1 MMQPGPSQKGLI
13 MKRKTL
19 SAAAKLFLE
28 YGYEG
33 TSSRMVADL
42 LGVSSGSPFYQYGN
56 KEGVLLEFT
65 RRMFSNQFH
74 AAEAIAGAGAI
85 SDPLGVYAAETC
97 LQLHIAE
104 QSEQLRELYVAAYT
118 LPSPAMFIHKGML
131 PKIAAIFGEFLP
143 NREEG
148 TLFGLELAA
157 SGTMRNFMVWPCT
170 ETFTMEQKVGQF
182 LGSSFR
188 IYGVPPER
196 FRPIVMQMVQMNL
209 ADLARH
215 MIEETVRTADE
226 EFEAAMEV
234 KFEPKR
240 YRSGVRETAEKK

>member
-1 MMQPGPSQKGLI
+1 MMQAGPSPKGLI

-28 YGYEG
+28 HGYEG

-65 RRMFSNQFH
+65 RRMFNSQFH
-74 AAEAIAGAGAI
+74 AAEAIAGADAI
-85 SDPLGVYAAETC
+85 SDPLWLYAAETC
-97 LQLHIAE
+97 LQIHIAE
-104 QSEQLRELYVAAYT
+104 QSEQLRELYVTAYT
-118 LPSPAMFIHKGML
+118 LPSTAMYIHKGMI

-143 NREEG
+143 TQDEE
-148 TLFGLELAA
+148 TLFGLEIAA
-157 SGTMRNFMVWPCT
+157 SGVMRSYMVWPCT
-170 ETFTMEQKVGQF
+170 ETFTMELKLGQF

-188 IYGVPPER
+188 IYGVPQER
-196 FRPIVMQMVQMNL
+196 FRPIVEQMVQLDL

-215 MIEETVRTADE
+215 MIAETVRTADE
-226 EFEAAMEV
+226 EFEAAMEL

-240 YRSGVRETAEKK
+240 YRSRGRETTGKE

>member
-1 MMQPGPSQKGLI
+1 MMHSGPSAKGLI
-13 MKRKTL
+13 MKRKVL

-65 RRMFSNQFH
+65 RRMFSNQFNV
-74 AAEAIAGAGAI
+74 AESIAGASA
-85 SDPLGVYAAETC
+85 DPLHIYAAETC

-104 QSEQLRELYVAAYT
+104 QSEQLRELYVMAYT
-118 LPSPAMFIHKGML
+118 LPSTSMFIHQGML
-131 PKIAAIFGEFLP
+131 PKIAALFGEFLP
-143 NREEG
+143 NRDEG

-170 ETFTMEQKVGQF
+170 ETFPMELKLGQF

-188 IYGVPPER
+188 VYGVPPER
-196 FRPIVMQMVQMNL
+196 FRPIVAQMVQVDL

-215 MIEETVRTADE
+215 IIEETVRTADE
-226 EFEAAMEV
+226 EFEAAMEM

-240 YRSGVRETAEKK
+240 YRTRARETTEKE